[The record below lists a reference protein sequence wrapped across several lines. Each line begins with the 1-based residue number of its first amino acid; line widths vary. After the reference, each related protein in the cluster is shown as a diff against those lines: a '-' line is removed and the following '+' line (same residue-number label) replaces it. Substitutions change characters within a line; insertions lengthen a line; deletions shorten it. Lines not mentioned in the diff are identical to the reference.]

1 MPISYYT
8 EFLLSIVHYQ
18 DPDTAR
24 VAARLIMGFRRRP
37 RPSTRVRQVQ
47 KAAGPS
53 FTPTDSGGRCA
64 RSTWIGQRGL
74 SPRFYSA
81 TVSLDNFHTSNDRR
95 RLGLDE
101 RDEGAEL
108 MNLFSLAASFGS
120 RSSFDQDV
128 TLRLG
133 KIGQPFL
140 LDSAIDDAV

>member
-53 FTPTDSGGRCA
+53 FTLTDSGGRCA

-74 SPRFYSA
+74 SPRFYNA
-81 TVSLDNFHTSNDRR
+81 TVSLDNFHTFNERR

-101 RDEGAEL
+101 RDEGT
-108 MNLFSLAASFGS
+108 ASFGS